1 MKKLYTIA
9 SLMLV
14 SAFTFAQVYDNLM
27 PEPTEVSSRTLKSH
41 LNFDPN
47 GTKATPFWSEDF
59 SGGIPTT
66 WTNGTTPTPP
76 VISAPWVYR
85 GPSTNPS
92 VSTITSSVSNP
103 PSGSVAYTS

>member
-9 SLMLV
+9 SLMMV
-14 SAFTFAQVYDNLM
+14 SVIAFSQVSDNAF
-27 PEPTEVSSRTLKSH
+27 PEPTEVSTRTLKSH

-59 SGGIPTT
+59 SGGIPAT
-66 WTNGTTPTPP
+66 WNNGSTPTPP

-85 GPSTNPS
+85 GPIQHQTYLQ
-92 VSTITSSVSNP
+92 VLKGLMLVQTDQ
-103 PSGSVAYTS
+103 